1 MSALPR
7 SETRCVFTFA
17 EHQTIESPPP
27 RRVWQVVSV
36 TRITTAITSLAS
48 SASEATSPPLYVFGT
63 PVDFNLFALTLL
75 GAAAFD
81 HETLQMAFAGL
92 AGVILS
98 KLFFTGFKTGI
109 DLTGVTRSNMN
120 PEAKSVGS
128 RVKSG
133 WPVAVAY
140 VFGFFAMPAILGWK
154 PDAPHKQRIQ
164 SPAIHVTM
172 GNAS

>member
-1 MSALPR
+1 M
-7 SETRCVFTFA
+7 
-17 EHQTIESPPP
+17 
-27 RRVWQVVSV
+27 
-36 TRITTAITSLAS
+36 
-48 SASEATSPPLYVFGT
+48 FGT
-63 PVDFNLFALTLL
+63 PVDFNLL
-75 GAAAFD
+75 GVAAFD
-81 HETLQMAFAGL
+81 HETLQMALAGL
-92 AGVILS
+92 AGIILC

-109 DLTGVTRSNMN
+109 GLTGVALSNMN

-154 PDAPHKQRIQ
+154 PDAPYKQRIQ

>member
-1 MSALPR
+1 M
-7 SETRCVFTFA
+7 
-17 EHQTIESPPP
+17 
-27 RRVWQVVSV
+27 VSV
-36 TRITTAITSLAS
+36 TRIATATTSLAS
-48 SASEATSPPLYVFGT
+48 SASAATSPPLYVFGT

-75 GAAAFD
+75 GVAAFD
-81 HETLQMAFAGL
+81 HETLQMALAGL
-92 AGVILS
+92 AGIILC

-109 DLTGVTRSNMN
+109 GLTGVALSNMN